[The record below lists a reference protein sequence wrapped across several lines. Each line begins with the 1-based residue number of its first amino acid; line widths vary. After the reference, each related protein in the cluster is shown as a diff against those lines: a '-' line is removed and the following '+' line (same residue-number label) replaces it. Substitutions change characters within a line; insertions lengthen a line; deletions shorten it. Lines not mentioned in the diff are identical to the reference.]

1 MCPAEA
7 APGGARF
14 VVLLRGINVGGKNKV
29 SMAELRRRLLERGFE
44 DVATYINS
52 GNVLLRS
59 DLDAESIATQI
70 ETLLH
75 QSFEP
80 DSPLIRA
87 LVLTDEQLEAVVEEK
102 PSGFGER
109 PDEYHSD
116 AIFLIGIDAEQAMS
130 VFSPREGV
138 DRIWPGNG
146 VIYSQRVSALRTRS
160 RLGKIAG
167 TPEYQAMTIRNWN
180 TTTKLLSLVRAS
192 ATPPS

>member
-1 MCPAEA
+1 M
-7 APGGARF
+7 
-14 VVLLRGINVGGKNKV
+14 LLRGINVGGKNKV
-29 SMAELRRRLLERGFE
+29 SMAELRGRLLEHGFE

-59 DLDAESIATQI
+59 DLDAEAIAAQI

-75 QSFEP
+75 QSFEL

-87 LVLTDEQLEAVVEEK
+87 LALTDEQLEAIVEKK
-102 PSGFGER
+102 PKGFGER
-109 PDEYHSD
+109 PEEHHSD

-130 VFSPREGV
+130 VFSPRDGV
-138 DRIWPGNG
+138 DRVWPGSG
-146 VIYSQRVSALRTRS
+146 VIYSQRISALRTRS

-167 TPEYQAMTIRNWN
+167 TPEYKAMTIRSWN
-180 TTTKLLSLVRAS
+180 TTTKLLALLRAS